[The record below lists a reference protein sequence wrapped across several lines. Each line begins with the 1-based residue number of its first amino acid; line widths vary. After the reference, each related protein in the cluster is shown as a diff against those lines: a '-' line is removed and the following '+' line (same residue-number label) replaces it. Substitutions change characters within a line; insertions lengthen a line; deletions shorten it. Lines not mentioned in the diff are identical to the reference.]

1 MTPAVSTVHPDRP
14 DRHRRILWPWVAWIM
29 VTAVLSGCVASP
41 ETRTSERQTVIWQP
55 PETWY
60 TAPTDATRRLVRKD
74 KTSVRLSAQ
83 QVRHLWEAKTR
94 IEQQAD
100 YPVELA
106 IVDSKAINVFA
117 FRHEDRA
124 MIGFTRAFVKQFGDN
139 ADIIGV
145 TMGHEIAHHTLGHT
159 RGSRGDREAAMQIAA
174 SVLGT
179 IANQFV
185 PFSGNAVG
193 LAVTSVGR
201 SFSRNEERDADAT
214 GFTLAH
220 RAGFDICEGA
230 TLWQQLHDGNA
241 DDLLQTLVSTHPGGE
256 ERLENLQALAV
267 ALRGRGC

>member
-1 MTPAVSTVHPDRP
+1 V
-14 DRHRRILWPWVAWIM
+14 
-29 VTAVLSGCVASP
+29 VLGGM
-41 ETRTSERQTVIWQP
+41 
-55 PETWY
+55 
-60 TAPTDATRRLVRKD
+60 DHGHRRLVRLRGEPRD
-74 KTSVRLSAQ
+74 AHQRAPNGDLAAAGDLVHGTDRRHAPPGPQRQDQRKTERAA
-83 QVRHLWEAKTR
+83 VRHLWEAKTR

-230 TLWQQLHDGNA
+230 TLWQQLHEGNT
-241 DDLLQTLVSTHPGGE
+241 DDLLQTLMSTHPGGE